1 MLEAVG
7 KEYIE
12 PYFKMIDEVLNE
24 SGVAVFQVITIP
36 ESRFENCE
44 SSPGHFPLWVE
55 VRGVLMMTIL
65 RDRFEQCGFHPK
77 VEVSLT
83 KSRLNIF

>member
-44 SSPGHFPLWVE
+44 FSWGRFSSVVGGS
-55 VRGVLMMTIL
+55 RSANDGIL
-65 RDRFEQCGFHPK
+65 VGTDSNNADFIQKWR
-77 VEVSLT
+77 
-83 KSRLNIF
+83 

>member
-44 SSPGHFPLWVE
+44 LGSFFS
-55 VRGVLMMTIL
+55 
-65 RDRFEQCGFHPK
+65 CGRRVK
-77 VEVSLT
+77 EC
-83 KSRLNIF
+83 

>member
-44 SSPGHFPLWVE
+44 FSSGRFSRV
-55 VRGVLMMTIL
+55 VGGSRSANDGIL
-65 RDRFEQCGFHPK
+65 VGTDSNNADFIQKWR
-77 VEVSLT
+77 
-83 KSRLNIF
+83 

>member
-44 SSPGHFPLWVE
+44 FSWGRFPLWVE
-55 VRGVLMMTIL
+55 VHGVLMM
-65 RDRFEQCGFHPK
+65 
-77 VEVSLT
+77 VSLWEQIRT
-83 KSRLNIF
+83 MRISSRSGGEHDEIEM

>member
-44 SSPGHFPLWVE
+44 FSWGRS
-55 VRGVLMMTIL
+55 
-65 RDRFEQCGFHPK
+65 
-77 VEVSLT
+77 
-83 KSRLNIF
+83 SRLVGVSRSADDDNLAGQIRTMRISSRSGGEHDEIEM

>member
-44 SSPGHFPLWVE
+44 LGSFF
-55 VRGVLMMTIL
+55 T
-65 RDRFEQCGFHPK
+65 CGRRVK
-77 VEVSLT
+77 EC
-83 KSRLNIF
+83 

>member
-36 ESRFENCE
+36 ESRFENCK

-65 RDRFEQCGFHPK
+65 RDRFE
-77 VEVSLT
+77 
-83 KSRLNIF
+83 

>member
-44 SSPGHFPLWVE
+44 FSRGRFLVWYKGQ
-55 VRGVLMMTIL
+55 GVLMMVSF
-65 RDRFEQCGFHPK
+65 RARFQQCGFHPK
-77 VEVSLT
+77 VEVSIT
-83 KSRLNIF
+83 RSQM